1 MLHKFIQDISD
12 ISIPITFNNP
22 FRYRP
27 HSLSLIAANEVKLY
41 LSEHEEWREELEQG
55 KMFGVLIVSD
65 NKKNIGFLA
74 AYSGLLNGKN
84 NHSYF
89 VPPVYDLLA
98 PTSYFQKEES
108 EITVINNEIASIE
121 NCTDYIS
128 AIKKFRDAQETAL
141 NEENSFRKQMRA
153 NKIKRDLNRK
163 KPLLTSEDIDKMI
176 KESQFEKAELK
187 RLLKRLNSE
196 IELKKSEVLLY
207 ENRISELKTERKE
220 RSLKLQ
226 TWLFR
231 QYKVLNANGDE
242 KDLLDIFSD
251 YNNTIPPA
259 GAGECAAPKLLQ
271 YALKN
276 GLKPLQ
282 MAEFWIGASP
292 KGEVRRDGNFYP
304 SCKSKCEPILNFML
318 QGLVVDKPSFECNNN
333 ILSNLEVLYEDEYL
347 VAINK
352 PSGALSVPGKVGGE
366 SVEEMLRKR
375 YSGCDEIF
383 VVHRL
388 DMATSGILV
397 VAKSMKMFK
406 EMQKL
411 FSKRQVE
418 KSYEA
423 IIEGV
428 PELAEGEIS
437 LPLISDYEHRPMQKV
452 DYEHGKEAITKY
464 KVLSV
469 VVIDKKQCARLLL
482 NPITG
487 RTHQLRVHM
496 AHSLSLG
503 MPIVG
508 DELYGNSGDRLMLH
522 ASSISFVH
530 PITAERVY
538 INSKAPF

>member
-1 MLHKFIQDISD
+1 MFHRFRQDIAD
-12 ISIPITFNNP
+12 ISIPTTFNNP

-27 HSLSLIAANEVKLY
+27 HSLSVMAANEVRLY
-41 LSEHEEWREELEQG
+41 LSEHKEWREELEQG
-55 KMFGVLIVSD
+55 KMFGVLVVSD
-65 NKKNIGFLA
+65 KKNNIGFLA

-108 EITVINNEIASIE
+108 EITVINKEIASIE
-121 NCTDYIS
+121 NSTDYIF
-128 AIKKFRDAQETAL
+128 ATKMLRDAQKVAL
-141 NEENSFRKQMRA
+141 SEENTFRDQMRA
-153 NKIKRDLNRK
+153 NKIKRDLKRK
-163 KPLLTSEDIDKMI
+163 NTELTSEDAEKMI

-187 RLLKRLNSE
+187 RLLKRLNSD

-207 ENRISELKTERKE
+207 ENKISELKAERKV

-231 QYKVLNANGDE
+231 QYKMLNAKGDE
-242 KDLLDIFSD
+242 KDLLDIFND
-251 YNNTIPPA
+251 YNNIIPPA

-318 QGLVVDKPSFECNNN
+318 QGLTIDQTF
-333 ILSNLEVLYEDEYL
+333 LEQNKKISSELEILYEDEYL
-347 VAINK
+347 LAINK
-352 PSGALSVPGKVGGE
+352 PAGILSVPGKTGGE
-366 SVEEMLRKR
+366 SVEEVLRRR
-375 YSGCDEIF
+375 YPDNDEIF

-388 DMATSGILV
+388 DMATSGILL
-397 VAKSMKMFK
+397 VAKSEKMFK

-423 IIEGV
+423 IVEGV
-428 PELAEGEIS
+428 PQLSEGEVS

-469 VVIDKKQCARLLL
+469 VVFDKKQCARLLL
-482 NPITG
+482 KPITG

-508 DELYGNSGDRLMLH
+508 DELYGNSGERLMLH

-530 PITAERVY
+530 PITTEKVC
-538 INSKAPF
+538 INSKVPF

>member
-1 MLHKFIQDISD
+1 MLHNFRQDIQDIS
-12 ISIPITFNNP
+12 IPTTFNNP

-27 HSLSLIAANEVKLY
+27 HSLSVIATNEVRRY
-41 LSEHEEWREELEQG
+41 LSEHGEWAEELGQG

-65 NKKNIGFLA
+65 KKNNIGFLA

-89 VPPVYDLLA
+89 VPPVYDLLS
-98 PTSYFQKEES
+98 PTSYFQKEED
-108 EITVINNEIASIE
+108 EITVINNEIVSIE

-128 AIKKFRDAQETAL
+128 ATKSLRDAQEWAL
-141 NEENSFRKQMRA
+141 NEENAFRELMRA

-163 KPLLTSEDIDKMI
+163 SSALTSEDVDKMI

-196 IELKKSEVLLY
+196 IELKRSEVLLY
-207 ENRISELKTERKE
+207 ENKLSELKTERRE

-231 QYKVLNANGDE
+231 QYKMLNAKGKE
-242 KDLLDIFSD
+242 KDLLEIFND

-276 GLKPLQ
+276 GFKPLQ

-292 KGEVRRDGNFYP
+292 KGEVRKDGNFYP

-318 QGLVVDKPSFECNNN
+318 QGIEVDKTPFECNN

-352 PSGALSVPGKVGGE
+352 PSGILSVPGKIGGE
-366 SVEEMLRKR
+366 SVEEVLRKR
-375 YSGCDEIF
+375 YSDNDEIF
-383 VVHRL
+383 VAHRL
-388 DMATSGILV
+388 DMATSGILIA
-397 VAKSMKMFK
+397 AKSIKMFK

-428 PELAEGEIS
+428 PELSEGEIS

-469 VVIDKKQCARLLL
+469 VDIDKKQCARLLL
-482 NPITG
+482 KPITG

-496 AHSLSLG
+496 AHSLSFG

-508 DELYGNSGDRLMLH
+508 DELYGNSGERLMLH

-530 PITAERVY
+530 PITEEKVC

>member
-65 NKKNIGFLA
+65 KKNNIGFLA

-318 QGLVVDKPSFECNNN
+318 QGLEVDKPSFECNNN

-366 SVEEMLRKR
+366 SVEEILRKR

>member
-1 MLHKFIQDISD
+1 MLHNFRQDIQDIS
-12 ISIPITFNNP
+12 IPTTFNNP

-27 HSLSLIAANEVKLY
+27 HSLSVIATNEVRRY
-41 LSEHEEWREELEQG
+41 LSEHGEWAEELGQG

-65 NKKNIGFLA
+65 KKNNIGFLA

-89 VPPVYDLLA
+89 VPPVYDLLS
-98 PTSYFQKEES
+98 PTSYFQKEED
-108 EITVINNEIASIE
+108 EITAINKEIVSIE

-128 AIKKFRDAQETAL
+128 ATKSLRDAQEWAL
-141 NEENSFRKQMRA
+141 NEENAFRELMRA

-163 KPLLTSEDIDKMI
+163 SSALTSEDVDKMI

-196 IELKKSEVLLY
+196 IELKRSEVLLY
-207 ENRISELKTERKE
+207 ENKLSELKTERRE

-231 QYKVLNANGDE
+231 QYKMLNAKGNE
-242 KDLLDIFSD
+242 KDLLEIFND

-276 GLKPLQ
+276 GFKPLQ

-292 KGEVRRDGNFYP
+292 KGEVRKDGNFYP

-318 QGLVVDKPSFECNNN
+318 QGIEVDKTPFECNN

-352 PSGALSVPGKVGGE
+352 PSGILSVPGKIGGE
-366 SVEEMLRKR
+366 SVEEVLRKR
-375 YSGCDEIF
+375 YSDNDEIF
-383 VVHRL
+383 VAHRL
-388 DMATSGILV
+388 DMATSGILIA
-397 VAKSMKMFK
+397 AKSIKMFK
-406 EMQKL
+406 EIQKL

-428 PELAEGEIS
+428 PELSEGEIS

-469 VVIDKKQCARLLL
+469 VDIDKKQCARLLL
-482 NPITG
+482 KPITG

-496 AHSLSLG
+496 AHSLSFG

-508 DELYGNSGDRLMLH
+508 DELYGNSGERLMLH

-530 PITAERVY
+530 PITEEKVC

>member
-1 MLHKFIQDISD
+1 MLHNFRQDIQDIS
-12 ISIPITFNNP
+12 IPTTFNNP

-27 HSLSLIAANEVKLY
+27 HSLSVIATNEVRRY
-41 LSEHEEWREELEQG
+41 LSEHGEWAEELGQG

-65 NKKNIGFLA
+65 KKNNIGFLA

-89 VPPVYDLLA
+89 VPPVYDLLS
-98 PTSYFQKEES
+98 PTSYFQKEED
-108 EITVINNEIASIE
+108 EITAINNEIVSIE

-128 AIKKFRDAQETAL
+128 ATKSLRDAQEWAL
-141 NEENSFRKQMRA
+141 NEENAFRELMRA

-163 KPLLTSEDIDKMI
+163 SSALTSEEVDKMI

-196 IELKKSEVLLY
+196 IELKRSEVLLY
-207 ENRISELKTERKE
+207 ENKLSELKTERRE

-231 QYKVLNANGDE
+231 QYKMLNAKGNE
-242 KDLLDIFSD
+242 KDLLEIFND

-276 GLKPLQ
+276 GFKPLQ

-292 KGEVRRDGNFYP
+292 KGEVRKDGNFYP

-318 QGLVVDKPSFECNNN
+318 QGIEVDKTPFECNN

-352 PSGALSVPGKVGGE
+352 PSGILSVPGKIGGE
-366 SVEEMLRKR
+366 SVEEVLRKR
-375 YSGCDEIF
+375 YSDNDEIF
-383 VVHRL
+383 VAHRL
-388 DMATSGILV
+388 DMATSGILIA
-397 VAKSMKMFK
+397 AKSIKMFK

-428 PELAEGEIS
+428 PELSEGEIS

-469 VVIDKKQCARLLL
+469 VDIDKKQCARLLL
-482 NPITG
+482 KPITG

-496 AHSLSLG
+496 AHSLSFG

-508 DELYGNSGDRLMLH
+508 DELYGNSGERLMLH

-530 PITAERVY
+530 PITEEKVC

>member
-1 MLHKFIQDISD
+1 MLHNFRQDIQDIS
-12 ISIPITFNNP
+12 IPTTFNNP

-27 HSLSLIAANEVKLY
+27 HSLSVIATNEVRRY
-41 LSEHEEWREELEQG
+41 LSEHGEWAEELGQG

-65 NKKNIGFLA
+65 KKNNIGFLA

-89 VPPVYDLLA
+89 VPPVYDLLS
-98 PTSYFQKEES
+98 PTSYFQKEED
-108 EITVINNEIASIE
+108 EITAINNEIVSIE

-128 AIKKFRDAQETAL
+128 ATKGLRDAQEWAL
-141 NEENSFRKQMRA
+141 NEENAFRELMRA

-163 KPLLTSEDIDKMI
+163 SSALTSEDVDKMI

-196 IELKKSEVLLY
+196 IELKRSEVLLY
-207 ENRISELKTERKE
+207 ENKLSELKTERRE

-231 QYKVLNANGDE
+231 QYKMLNAKGNE
-242 KDLLDIFSD
+242 KDLLEIFND

-276 GLKPLQ
+276 GFKPLQ

-292 KGEVRRDGNFYP
+292 KGEVRKDGNFYP

-318 QGLVVDKPSFECNNN
+318 QGIEVDKTPFGCNN

-352 PSGALSVPGKVGGE
+352 PSGILSVPGKIGGE
-366 SVEEMLRKR
+366 SVEEVLRKR
-375 YSGCDEIF
+375 YSDNDEIF
-383 VVHRL
+383 VAHRL
-388 DMATSGILV
+388 DMATSGILIA
-397 VAKSMKMFK
+397 AKSIKMFK

-428 PELAEGEIS
+428 PELSEGEIS

-469 VVIDKKQCARLLL
+469 VDIDKKQCARLLL
-482 NPITG
+482 KPITG

-496 AHSLSLG
+496 AHSLSFG

-508 DELYGNSGDRLMLH
+508 DELYGNSGERLMLH

-530 PITAERVY
+530 PITEEKVC

>member
-1 MLHKFIQDISD
+1 MLHNFRQDIQDIS
-12 ISIPITFNNP
+12 IPTTFNNP

-27 HSLSLIAANEVKLY
+27 HSLSVIATNEVRRY
-41 LSEHEEWREELEQG
+41 LSEHGEWAEELGQG

-65 NKKNIGFLA
+65 KKNNIGFLA

-89 VPPVYDLLA
+89 VPPVYDLLS
-98 PTSYFQKEES
+98 PTSYFQKEEA
-108 EITVINNEIASIE
+108 EITAINNEIVSIE

-128 AIKKFRDAQETAL
+128 ATKSLRDAQEWAL
-141 NEENSFRKQMRA
+141 NEENAFRELMRA

-163 KPLLTSEDIDKMI
+163 SSALTSEDVDKMI

-196 IELKKSEVLLY
+196 IELKRSEVLLY
-207 ENRISELKTERKE
+207 ENKLSELKTERRE

-226 TWLFR
+226 TWLFS
-231 QYKVLNANGDE
+231 QYKMLNAKGNE
-242 KDLLDIFSD
+242 KDLLEIFND

-276 GLKPLQ
+276 GFKPLQ

-292 KGEVRRDGNFYP
+292 KGEVRKDGNFYP

-318 QGLVVDKPSFECNNN
+318 QGIEVDKTPFECNN

-352 PSGALSVPGKVGGE
+352 PSGILSVPGKIGGE
-366 SVEEMLRKR
+366 SVEEVLRKR
-375 YSGCDEIF
+375 YSDNDEIF
-383 VVHRL
+383 VAHRL
-388 DMATSGILV
+388 DMATSGILIA
-397 VAKSMKMFK
+397 AKSIKMFK

-428 PELAEGEIS
+428 PELSEGEIS

-469 VVIDKKQCARLLL
+469 VDIDKKQCARLLL
-482 NPITG
+482 KPITG

-496 AHSLSLG
+496 AHSLSFG

-508 DELYGNSGDRLMLH
+508 DELYGNSGERLMLH

-530 PITAERVY
+530 PITEEKVC

>member
-1 MLHKFIQDISD
+1 MFHRFRQDITD
-12 ISIPITFNNP
+12 ISIPTTFNNP

-27 HSLSLIAANEVKLY
+27 HSLSIIAANEVRLY
-41 LSEHEEWREELEQG
+41 LSEHEEWREELARG

-65 NKKNIGFLA
+65 KKNNIGFLA

-84 NHSYF
+84 NYPYF

-98 PTSYFQKEES
+98 PTSYFQKEEG
-108 EITVINNEIASIE
+108 EITAINKKITSIV
-121 NCTDYIS
+121 NSADYIS
-128 AIKKFRDAQETAL
+128 AIKILRDAQETAL
-141 NEENSFRKQMRA
+141 NEENVFREQMRT

-163 KPLLTSEDIDKMI
+163 SSVLTSDDVDKMI

-207 ENRISELKTERKE
+207 ENKISELKAERKE

-226 TWLFR
+226 SWLFR
-231 QYKVLNANGDE
+231 QYKMLNAKGDE
-242 KDLLDIFSD
+242 KDLLDIFND
-251 YNNTIPPA
+251 YNNIIPPA

-276 GLKPLQ
+276 GFKPLQ
-282 MAEFWIGASP
+282 MAEFWIGTSP
-292 KGEVRRDGNFYP
+292 FGEVRRDGNFYP

-318 QGLVVDKPSFECNNN
+318 QGLDVDKASFESN
-333 ILSNLEVLYEDEYL
+333 ILSNFEVLYEDEYL
-347 VAINK
+347 IAINK
-352 PSGALSVPGKVGGE
+352 PSGVLSVPGKTGGE
-366 SVEEMLRKR
+366 SVEEVLRKK
-375 YSGCDEIF
+375 YSDDEIF

-388 DMATSGILV
+388 DMATSGILL

-406 EMQKL
+406 DMQKL
-411 FSKRQVE
+411 FSKRQIE

-469 VVIDKKQCARLLL
+469 VDIDKKQCTRLLL
-482 NPITG
+482 KPITG

-508 DELYGNSGDRLMLH
+508 DELYGNSGERLMLH

-530 PITAERVY
+530 PITTENVC
-538 INSKAPF
+538 INSKVPF